1 MYTQWHNF
9 TTYMQMHMSAH
20 THTHTHKDNDVD
32 SVIRARTLKGRGDS
46 LSDQQRVS
54 CLGQEMSRDGD
65 EKIRPD
71 QSRDRAGTLALF
83 SSQSP
88 MNTKDT
94 LADWGFPVW
103 PRFYSSEGGGTW
115 ENRADKRARLK
126 PRSPALFRASASLYS
141 EV

>member
-71 QSRDRAGTLALF
+71 QSRDTAGHREQEPSLC
-83 SSQSP
+83 SP
-88 MNTKDT
+88 VRV
-94 LADWGFPVW
+94 L
-103 PRFYSSEGGGTW
+103 
-115 ENRADKRARLK
+115 
-126 PRSPALFRASASLYS
+126 
-141 EV
+141 